1 MRRTALS
8 IFLLLLFSFLFSL
21 PEGNNYLVVVR
32 YLRLTHHFK
41 VKMVKFIVRIFFTP
55 FVISWR
61 NLDQTW
67 ISLDWDVDYLST
79 KLSVY
84 RNPGLVKVLIMTSW
98 VERRAIA
105 SLAVQRKKLTS
116 VLWPIFRIF
125 RIYWILHTIIYR
137 SLHTKHSSPIYYK
150 KIKHWF

>member
-1 MRRTALS
+1 MRRAALS

-32 YLRLTHHFK
+32 YLRLTHNFK
-41 VKMVKFIVRIFFTP
+41 VKMVKFIVRIFVTP

-67 ISLDWDVDYLST
+67 ISLDRNVDYLIT
-79 KLSVY
+79 KLAVY

-98 VERRAIA
+98 VERRAIV

-116 VLWPIFRIF
+116 VLWSIFRIF
-125 RIYWILHTIIYR
+125 RIYGFLHTN
-137 SLHTKHSSPIYYK
+137 HSSPIYDK
-150 KIKHWF
+150 KIEHWF